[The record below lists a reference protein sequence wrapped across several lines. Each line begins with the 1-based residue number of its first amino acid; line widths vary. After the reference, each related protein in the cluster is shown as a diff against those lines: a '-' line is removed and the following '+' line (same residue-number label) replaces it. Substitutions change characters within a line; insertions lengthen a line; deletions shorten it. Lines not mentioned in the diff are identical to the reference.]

1 VEVSKAFHTPEV
13 LMSHRNA
20 RLTPRGRLL
29 LVERILAGYR
39 VSDVAAQLGCSRTC
53 AYKWLYRYRTEG
65 PAGLVDRTSAAHR
78 IPHRIAPELEWRA
91 CELRRRYRRGPEWIA
106 AELGMCAAP
115 VGRILARHRMP
126 ALRDLDALTGIPV
139 RRGPATGIRYERATP
154 GEMIHIDVK
163 KLGRIPDGGGWRAT
177 GRGYRPHTRRG
188 HGFDYVHAAIDDH
201 SRLAYAEIHPD
212 ETGAT
217 CAGFLERAAAYF
229 AEYGI
234 TRIERVMTD
243 NAFAYRLSHD
253 FQAALGRLGV
263 RHVLIRPH
271 CPWQNGKMERLNRTL
286 QQEWAY
292 QRPFASNDERA
303 HALPQWLEYY
313 NTRRRQSALGGR
325 APISRL
331 SPMR

>member
-1 VEVSKAFHTPEV
+1 
-13 LMSHRNA
+13 MSHPNA

-53 AYKWLYRYRTEG
+53 AYKWLSRYQSEG
-65 PAGLVDRTSAAHR
+65 PGGFLDRTSAAHR
-78 IPHRIAPELEWRA
+78 IPRRTTAELERRV

-106 AELGMCAAP
+106 AELGMCAAT

-126 ALRDLDALTGIPV
+126 HLSMLDALTGILV
-139 RRGPATGIRYERATP
+139 RRRPATRTRYERATP
-154 GEMIHIDVK
+154 GELIHIDVK
-163 KLGRIPDGGGWRAT
+163 KLGRIPAGGGWRVH
-177 GRGYRPHTRRG
+177 GRTTEARR
-188 HGFDYVHAAIDDH
+188 HRLVGFDYVHAAIDDH
-201 SRLAYAEIHPD
+201 SRVAYAEIHPD

-217 CAGFLERAAAYF
+217 CAGFLTRAAVFF
-229 AEYGI
+229 AECGI

-243 NAFAYRLSHD
+243 NAFAYRLSD
-253 FQAALGRLGV
+253 AFQDALGRLGA

-271 CPWQNGKMERLNRTL
+271 CPWQNGKVERLNRTL
-286 QQEWAY
+286 QSEWAY
-292 QRPFASNDERA
+292 QRPFTSNDQRA
-303 HALPQWLEYY
+303 EALPEWLEYY
-313 NTRRRQSALGGR
+313 NTRRRHSALGGR